1 MEKIKDIFYKYWRVM
16 VIIIAVIYIGLG
28 VYQLITGNELDEKT
42 LKTVSG
48 TLMFLAL
55 IIFLYGKNMER
66 IEMQKEKQ
74 AKELEEKEEVKE
86 D

>member
-16 VIIIAVIYIGLG
+16 VIIIAVIYISLG

-74 AKELEEKEEVKE
+74 VKELEEKEEVK
-86 D
+86 